1 MCGAQVQRHQ
11 RKSDWE
17 FEPVT
22 RTLTNLLSWTEKT
35 QSPEG
40 SRSEDD
46 KSNGH
51 PNHSRP
57 CIILPCSKVSLFFIG
72 QSTLYANIKR
82 YDAV

>member
-57 CIILPCSKVSLFFIG
+57 CIILKLIFHWSINSIRKHKKI
-72 QSTLYANIKR
+72 
-82 YDAV
+82 